1 MLLQKLIMASAFNKI
16 QIIYFQFFL
25 CFAYVPMCV
34 TEVTTP
40 QMLIGPC
47 RPLCE
52 RVRSSCLSLLEQF
65 KYTWPSVLNC
75 SKFPESNNHYHMC
88 IEGPGESHVPL
99 R

>member
-1 MLLQKLIMASAFNKI
+1 MHLFL
-16 QIIYFQFFL
+16 QFFL

-34 TEVTTP
+34 TEATTP

-65 KYTWPSVLNC
+65 KYTW
-75 SKFPESNNHYHMC
+75 
-88 IEGPGESHVPL
+88 
-99 R
+99 

>member
-1 MLLQKLIMASAFNKI
+1 MGVFHHYISMHLFL
-16 QIIYFQFFL
+16 QFFL

-34 TEVTTP
+34 TEATTP

-65 KYTWPSVLNC
+65 KYTW
-75 SKFPESNNHYHMC
+75 
-88 IEGPGESHVPL
+88 
-99 R
+99 